1 MEKDIILEDFQKIMS
16 HSYNVFKALHQ
27 QVVGTATQVLFRCR
41 DLSITNSTFIAAF
54 HAIKYLFGLT
64 HRLSFKVQGSECDI
78 FKAFQII
85 GSVKQVLQNVRRN
98 IDDTFASNYVS
109 MTDMARLVGLEYLV
123 VPRKCRRITT

>member
-1 MEKDIILEDFQKIMS
+1 MS